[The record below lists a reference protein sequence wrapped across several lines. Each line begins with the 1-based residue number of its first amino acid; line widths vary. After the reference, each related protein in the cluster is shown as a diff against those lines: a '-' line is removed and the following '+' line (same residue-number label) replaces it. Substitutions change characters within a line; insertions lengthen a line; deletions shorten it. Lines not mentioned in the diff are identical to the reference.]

1 MQRETPDLQ
10 RIHLET
16 LTPNIMQLRKATRRA
31 VKIKVGLQGPA
42 GAGKTKSALRIAY
55 GITGDYAKIAV
66 VDTENR
72 SSELY
77 SDMGEFLVISLDAP
91 FTPERYIQAI
101 DLILREAPDV
111 EVIILDSVS
120 AEWSGKGGILE
131 ISNSMTGNSFT
142 NWAKITPR
150 HQAFVDKML
159 NTDRHFI
166 ATVRSKQEYVL
177 MEKNGKQIPEKVGMA
192 AVQREGMDYEYSL
205 VFDIDIKHKA
215 TASKDRTGLFMD
227 QPEATLTEETGKQLR
242 EWADSGADPLAEA
255 VKIMSEAADMDTL
268 KAIFTQLKDQYGNA
282 PSFVAAKDARKAELE
297 TSVTA

>member
-1 MQRETPDLQ
+1 M
-10 RIHLET
+10 T
-16 LTPNIMQLRKATRRA
+16 LQLRKATRRS

-101 DLILREAPDV
+101 DLILKEAPEV

-227 QPEATLTEETGKQLR
+227 QPEATLTEETGQRLR
-242 EWADSGADPLAEA
+242 EWANTGTDEVAEGIA
-255 VKIMSEAADMDTL
+255 ALRAADSLDSVMDVWNTNPL
-268 KAIFTQLKDQYGNA
+268 LHSNSDFKA
-282 PSFVAAKDARKAELE
+282 AASAARKRVE
-297 TSVTA
+297 TPIA